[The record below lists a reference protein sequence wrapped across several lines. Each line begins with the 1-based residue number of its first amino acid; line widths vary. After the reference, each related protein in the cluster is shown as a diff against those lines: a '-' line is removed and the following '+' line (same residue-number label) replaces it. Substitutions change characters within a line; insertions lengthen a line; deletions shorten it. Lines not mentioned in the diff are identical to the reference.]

1 MIVGRGLLAN
11 AFSSSF
17 ALDDG
22 ILVFASGVSNSSEHR
37 APEFVRERDMLVT
50 AINGSHQTVYFSSC
64 AVANPHQPVTPYFSH
79 KLEMEKLVIQNEGI
93 VFRLPQVVGRSANP
107 NTLTNFL
114 FDRIRSGEPFDL
126 WTGVERNLIDI
137 DDVAIIATALIRR
150 GLVAPGATESI
161 ATPRS
166 VTMLEIV
173 NVFEEVVGK
182 KAIYAPVEKQLA
194 FPIESE
200 LCQTTAHELGIQ
212 FNDSYLRNLIAKY
225 YSSESA

>member
-1 MIVGRGLLAN
+1 MIVGSGLLAN

-17 ALDDG
+17 ALDDS

-37 APEFVRERDMLVT
+37 GSEFARERDMLR
-50 AINGSHQTVYFSSC
+50 AALNGSHQTVYFSSC
-64 AVANPHQPVTPYFSH
+64 AVANPDQPATPYFSH
-79 KLEMEKLVIQNEGI
+79 KREMEQLVIHGNGI
-93 VFRLPQVVGRSANP
+93 VFRLPQVVGHSANP

-114 FDRIRSGEPFDL
+114 FERIRSGEPFDL

-150 GLVAPGATESI
+150 GVVTPGATESI

-166 VTMLEIV
+166 VTMQEIV
-173 NVFEEVVGK
+173 HVFEDVLGK
-182 KAIYAPVEKQLA
+182 KANYAPVEKHLA

-200 LCQTTAHELGIQ
+200 LCQTAAHELGIQ

-225 YSSESA
+225 YPSADA